1 MDCEDASLRLPWLHA
16 RALDEGEAAEVHRH
30 LETCA
35 RCRGELD
42 ETRRAAAVFGA
53 HLPTAVLM
61 DLAWD
66 RPVTVLADELVQA
79 HLGGCADCREELALA
94 RESRR
99 LEPAADAAPGVVLR
113 GKHWSWRAAA
123 LPATLAAGLA
133 AGALWGRGTAPP
145 PPPSGGGDGARVSA
159 LEIETARLRA
169 TVTDLEAR
177 VRAAASPRLNLPI
190 FELLPGTLVE
200 RGGSGGG
207 NPVAIP
213 KGAEEIALLLAAD
226 GPAGDPVGLVLAD
239 AGGREV
245 WRGAGLRHGPPGGYV
260 VTLPS
265 GLLPDGAYV
274 VTLRPSHGPEV
285 TYRVRVRRAS

>member
-1 MDCEDASLRLPWLHA
+1 MDCDDASERLPWLHA
-16 RALDEGEAAEVHRH
+16 GTLDGRETAEVRRH

-35 RCRGELD
+35 RCRDELD

-53 HLPTAVLM
+53 HLPTAVLL

-66 RPVTVLADELVQA
+66 RPVTALADELVQA
-79 HLGGCADCREELALA
+79 HLESCADCREELALA

-99 LEPAADAAPGVVLR
+99 LEPAADGPPGAVLR
-113 GKHWSWRAAA
+113 PTRWSWRAAA

-133 AGALWGRGTAPP
+133 AGAFWGRGTAPP
-145 PPPSGGGDGARVSA
+145 PPAGGGADAERVGS
-159 LEIETARLRA
+159 LEIEIARLRA

-213 KGAEEIALLLAAD
+213 KDADEIALLLAAD
-226 GPAGDPVGLVLAD
+226 GPAGDPVGLVLAE
-239 AGGREV
+239 ASGREV

-260 VTLPS
+260 VTLPA
-265 GLLPDGAYV
+265 GLLPDGTYV

-285 TYRVRVRRAS
+285 TYRLRVRRAS

>member
-1 MDCEDASLRLPWLHA
+1 MRPGSSTR
-16 RALDEGEAAEVHRH
+16 
-30 LETCA
+30 TC
-35 RCRGELD
+35 RPS
-42 ETRRAAAVFGA
+42 V
-53 HLPTAVLM
+53 VL

-66 RPVTVLADELVQA
+66 RPVTALADELVQA
-79 HLGGCADCREELALA
+79 HLASCTDCREELALA

-99 LEPAADAAPGVVLR
+99 LESIAEATPGAVLR
-113 GKHWSWRAAA
+113 PGRWTWRAAA

-133 AGALWGRGTAPP
+133 AGALWGRGIAPRP
-145 PPPSGGGDGARVSA
+145 PVGGGGDGGRAAS
-159 LEIETARLRA
+159 LEIEVARLRG

-213 KGAEEIALLLAAD
+213 KDAPEIAWLLAAD

-239 AGGREV
+239 ASGREI
-245 WRGAGLRHGPPGGYV
+245 WRGEGLRHAPPGGYV

-265 GLLPDGAYV
+265 SLLPDGAYV
-274 VTLRPSHGPEV
+274 VTLRPAHGPEA
-285 TYRVRVRRAS
+285 TYRVRVRRTP

>member
-1 MDCEDASLRLPWLHA
+1 MDCDAVSERLPWLHA
-16 RALDEGEAAEVHRH
+16 GSLAPEEAAEVRRH

-35 RCRGELD
+35 ACRAELE
-42 ETRRAAAVFGA
+42 ETRRAARVFDA
-53 HLPTAVLM
+53 HLPTAVVL

-66 RPVTVLADELVQA
+66 RAVDAIGDDLVQA
-79 HLGGCADCREELALA
+79 HLASCTECREELALA

-99 LEPAADAAPGVVLR
+99 LESIAEAGPGAVPR
-113 GKHWSWRAAA
+113 PGRWTWRAAA

-145 PPPSGGGDGARVSA
+145 PPPSGGGDGARVFA
-159 LEIETARLRA
+159 LETETARLRA

-213 KGAEEIALLLAAD
+213 KDAPEIALLLAAD

-239 AGGREV
+239 ASGREV
-245 WRGAGLRHGPPGGYV
+245 WRGNGLRHGPPGGYV

-265 GLLPDGAYV
+265 SLLPDGAYV
-274 VTLRPSHGPEV
+274 VTLRPAQGPEA
-285 TYRVRVRRAS
+285 TYRVRVRRAP